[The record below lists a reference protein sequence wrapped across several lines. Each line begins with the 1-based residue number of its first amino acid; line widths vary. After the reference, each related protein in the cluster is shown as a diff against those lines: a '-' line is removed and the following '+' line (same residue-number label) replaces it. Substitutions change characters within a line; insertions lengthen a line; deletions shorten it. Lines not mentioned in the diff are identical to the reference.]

1 MDYSKYSFLKIEK
14 LDNGIALIKLN
25 RPETLNACDAAG
37 HHEMGQIWLDIDADD
52 EVKVAVITGEGK
64 AFCSGGDLHKADVN
78 DPKLIQ
84 HVIKSDMAI
93 VHNMVNMEKPVV
105 SAING
110 VAVGAG
116 LSVALLSDI
125 SIMGEKARLIDGHTK
140 LGVVAGDHSAI
151 IWPLLCGMAKS
162 KYYLLLCE
170 GILGPEAERLGM
182 VSRCVPQEEVLS
194 TAMEIAEKLANGSQW
209 AIRGTKKVLNSWLRM
224 AQPIF
229 DYSAMME
236 MSSFFL
242 PDAKEGVQAF
252 REKREAKFP
261 NL

>member
-1 MDYSKYSFLKIEK
+1 MDYSNYSFLKIEK
-14 LDNGIALIKLN
+14 RDNGIALITLN
-25 RPETLNACDAAG
+25 RPEVLNACDTQG
-37 HHEMGQIWLDIDADD
+37 HYEMGQIWLDIDADD
-52 EVKVAVITGEGK
+52 DVKVAVITGEGK
-64 AFCSGGDLHKADVN
+64 AFCSGGDLRKADIN
-78 DPKLIQ
+78 DPSHIQ
-84 HVIKSDMAI
+84 KVIKCDMAI

-105 SAING
+105 AAING

-116 LSVALLSDI
+116 LSVAMLSDI
-125 SIMGEKARLIDGHTK
+125 SIISEKAKLIDGHTK
-140 LGVVAGDHSAI
+140 LGVVAGDHAAI
-151 IWPLLCGMAKS
+151 IWPLLCGMAKA

-170 GILGPEAERLGM
+170 GIQGPEAERLGM

-194 TAMEIAEKLANGSQW
+194 HALEIAEKLANGSQW
-209 AIRGTKKVLNSWLRM
+209 AIRGTKKVLNSWMKM

-261 NL
+261 SV